1 MKCNASY
8 FSVETLSMADNNTQ
22 PQTLIPPCSH
32 RGSYAKVQKPR
43 LKSDIYYAF
52 DVP

>member
-22 PQTLIPPCSH
+22 PQRSSLRALTEA
-32 RGSYAKVQKPR
+32 RMQKY
-43 LKSDIYYAF
+43 KSLA
-52 DVP
+52 